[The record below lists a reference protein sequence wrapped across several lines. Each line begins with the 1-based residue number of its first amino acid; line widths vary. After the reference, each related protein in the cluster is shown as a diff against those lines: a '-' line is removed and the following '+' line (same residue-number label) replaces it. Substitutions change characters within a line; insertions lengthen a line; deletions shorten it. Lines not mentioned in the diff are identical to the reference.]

1 MEIFMKYQNMDELRK
16 DINLLDNELLS
27 LFDKRFNLIKDAA
40 FLKSNFKELRDN
52 ERIEEVIK
60 RMREKSSTVDL
71 SEDLI
76 EDLWRYIIE
85 LSIKYETE
93 IFNKK

>member
-1 MEIFMKYQNMDELRK
+1 LPG
-16 DINLLDNELLS
+16 
-27 LFDKRFNLIKDAA
+27 
-40 FLKSNFKELRDN
+40 
-52 ERIEEVIK
+52 
-60 RMREKSSTVDL
+60 
-71 SEDLI
+71 DLI

>member
-1 MEIFMKYQNMDELRK
+1 MKYQNMDELRN
-16 DINLLDNELLS
+16 DINLLDNELLI

-40 FLKSNFKELRDN
+40 FLKSDFKELRDN
-52 ERIEEVIK
+52 ERIEKVIK

>member
-1 MEIFMKYQNMDELRK
+1 MKYQNMDELRN
-16 DINLLDNELLS
+16 DINLLDDELLI

-52 ERIEEVIK
+52 ERIEKVIK

>member
-1 MEIFMKYQNMDELRK
+1 MKYQNMDELRN
-16 DINLLDNELLS
+16 DINLLDDELLS

-60 RMREKSSTVDL
+60 RMREKSLTVDL

-76 EDLWRYIIE
+76 EDIWRYIIE

-93 IFNKK
+93 IFNQK

>member
-52 ERIEEVIK
+52 ERIEKVIK

>member
-1 MEIFMKYQNMDELRK
+1 MKYQNMDELRK

-52 ERIEEVIK
+52 ERIEKVIK
-60 RMREKSSTVDL
+60 RMREKSSMVDL

>member
-1 MEIFMKYQNMDELRK
+1 MKYQNMDELRK

-60 RMREKSSTVDL
+60 RMRKKSSTVDM

-93 IFNKK
+93 IFSKK

>member
-1 MEIFMKYQNMDELRK
+1 MKYQNMDELRN

-52 ERIEEVIK
+52 ERIEKVIK

>member
-1 MEIFMKYQNMDELRK
+1 MKYQNMDELRN
-16 DINLLDNELLS
+16 DINLLDNELLI

-52 ERIEEVIK
+52 ERIEKVIK

>member
-1 MEIFMKYQNMDELRK
+1 MKYQNIDELRN
-16 DINLLDNELLS
+16 DINLLDDELLS
-27 LFDKRFNLIKDAA
+27 LFDKRFNLIKEAA
-40 FLKSNFKELRDN
+40 FLKSNFDELRDN
-52 ERIEEVIK
+52 ERIEEIIK
-60 RMREKSSTVDL
+60 RIRGKSLTIDL

-76 EDLWRYIIE
+76 ENLWRYIIE

>member
-1 MEIFMKYQNMDELRK
+1 MEIFMKYQNMDELRN
-16 DINLLDNELLS
+16 DINLLDDELLI

-52 ERIEEVIK
+52 ERIEKVIK

>member
-1 MEIFMKYQNMDELRK
+1 MKYQNMDELRK

-52 ERIEEVIK
+52 ERIEKVIK

>member
-1 MEIFMKYQNMDELRK
+1 MKYQNMDELRN
-16 DINLLDNELLS
+16 DINLLDDELLS

-93 IFNKK
+93 IFNQK

>member
-1 MEIFMKYQNMDELRK
+1 MDDELF
-16 DINLLDNELLS
+16 I

-40 FLKSNFKELRDN
+40 LLKSNLSELRDN
-52 ERIEEVIK
+52 ERIEEIIK
-60 RMREKSSTVDL
+60 RMREKSLTVDL
-71 SEDLI
+71 PEDLI

-85 LSIKYETE
+85 LSIKYETK

>member
-1 MEIFMKYQNMDELRK
+1 MKYQNIDELRN
-16 DINLLDNELLS
+16 DINLLDDELLS
-27 LFDKRFNLIKDAA
+27 LFDKRFNLIKEAV
-40 FLKSNFKELRDN
+40 FLKSNFDELRDN
-52 ERIEEVIK
+52 ERIEEIIK
-60 RMREKSSTVDL
+60 RIRGKSLTIDL

>member
-1 MEIFMKYQNMDELRK
+1 MKYQNMDELRN
-16 DINLLDNELLS
+16 DINLLDDEL
-27 LFDKRFNLIKDAA
+27 FIIFNKRFNLIKDAA

-52 ERIEEVIK
+52 ERIEEIIK
-60 RMREKSSTVDL
+60 RMRKKSLTVDL
-71 SEDLI
+71 PEDLI

-85 LSIKYETE
+85 LSIKYETK

>member
-1 MEIFMKYQNMDELRK
+1 MEIFMKYQNMDELRN
-16 DINLLDNELLS
+16 DINLLDDELLS

-52 ERIEEVIK
+52 ERIDEVIK